1 MKQIAILFS
10 FLLFPCLSIMG
21 QQTSKE
27 RPSWTDGFR
36 EEYQNSY
43 LKSFSSVGSTM
54 EDARRKALQEV
65 ADERSRATG
74 RRYSIQESNG
84 VVTMSSSDELTVAA
98 PRQRAQIT
106 FPVQLHA
113 CVDPLC
119 AAGLD
124 KFEFFVIRL
133 CCVSGRKEDTSQR
146 HEGNTAENSP
156 FPYCKTVFYLFHGRM
171 ISNHLAE
178 VKGTGYWSFTIFH
191 LPSRLS
197 KRTRAFSPP
206 RARFL
211 RPPIARRSS
220 LLPIASWQVRLLAQA
235 RPAEH
240 VDSGAGPCGRLRR
253 RFATCPTKQSFFGAF
268 AASRRSGCSPL
279 TETRR
284 WPRRA

>member
-1 MKQIAILFS
+1 MPRRRRRKPPARGGFRAQKPLGEQNET
-10 FLLFPCLSIMG
+10 LFPTPPNVYAGRTAFRNVSFCSPRLSHFARSPTVQI
-21 QQTSKE
+21 
-27 RPSWTDGFR
+27 PFVNGF
-36 EEYQNSY
+36 
-43 LKSFSSVGSTM
+43 
-54 EDARRKALQEV
+54 
-65 ADERSRATG
+65 
-74 RRYSIQESNG
+74 
-84 VVTMSSSDELTVAA
+84 
-98 PRQRAQIT
+98 
-106 FPVQLHA
+106 
-113 CVDPLC
+113 
-119 AAGLD
+119 
-124 KFEFFVIRL
+124 
-133 CCVSGRKEDTSQR
+133 
-146 HEGNTAENSP
+146 TA
-156 FPYCKTVFYLFHGRM
+156 
-171 ISNHLAE
+171 
-178 VKGTGYWSFTIFH
+178 FTIFH